1 MKTSQVSEFKETE
14 IRNLITTII
23 DHRGKTPKKLGGDWI
38 YYGIPVIS
46 AKNIKNKKLSRF
58 EEIRFITKEMSDKWM
73 PIKLEKNDVLMT
85 SEGAT
90 LGEVAILKQKK
101 DYCIGQR
108 LFAIRCN
115 PKLLDPHYLYYYLI
129 SQKGQNEIFTK
140 ATGSTVEGLRQ
151 YEVENIVINLPS
163 IEIQKKIGKILSTLD
178 YQAELLKK
186 QNKILEKIIQ
196 STFKSWFVDFDGQT
210 EFVDSEL
217 GQIPKGWKVNKIH
230 DVLCV
235 KTGGT
240 PSKNNE
246 KYWKSGTIP
255 WIGSARTKNLRI
267 IEYDEMITD
276 EGKQNSST
284 ILIPKRTTVLA
295 IIGNTI
301 GEVSLTEID
310 CCINQNIAA
319 IIGTKDIPSE
329 YIYPY
334 IKNKIFDIMSWMSGG
349 AQASL
354 NQNSIKQTNII
365 LPDQKSIKHYFVIVK
380 PIYDKISFNLFTIKT
395 LSQIR
400 DSLLPKLMSGEIQV

>member
-163 IEIQKKIGKILSTLD
+163 IEIQKKIRITLGILDDKIDNL
-178 YQAELLKK
+178 QN
-186 QNKILEKIIQ
+186 QNKILEQIIQ
-196 STFKSWFVDFDGQT
+196 SIFKSWFVDFDGVT
-210 EFVDSEL
+210 EFEDSEL
-217 GQIPKGWKVNKIH
+217 GKIPKGWKIEMLGDVAENIRDSINPKQITTNVKYIGLEHMPRERIFLDDWDNSSDSVMSNKFQFKKGDILFGKLRPYFRKVGISPISGICSTDILVINPKDPLWLGFVLCIVSSENFINFTDSASHGTRMPRTDWETMKNFQVIIPDLKSMKKHNHVFSPILNRAIINVHLIH
-230 DVLCV
+230 DL
-235 KTGGT
+235 
-240 PSKNNE
+240 
-246 KYWKSGTIP
+246 
-255 WIGSARTKNLRI
+255 
-267 IEYDEMITD
+267 M
-276 EGKQNSST
+276 
-284 ILIPKRTTVLA
+284 
-295 IIGNTI
+295 
-301 GEVSLTEID
+301 
-310 CCINQNIAA
+310 
-319 IIGTKDIPSE
+319 
-329 YIYPY
+329 
-334 IKNKIFDIMSWMSGG
+334 
-349 AQASL
+349 
-354 NQNSIKQTNII
+354 
-365 LPDQKSIKHYFVIVK
+365 
-380 PIYDKISFNLFTIKT
+380 
-395 LSQIR
+395 QIR
-400 DSLLPKLMSGEIQV
+400 DSLLPKLMSGEIRV